1 MADDSLLTQPS
12 IISETVWDKL
22 SPKQKEIMVF
32 MASRFEEWLKI
43 REIKEGARLAS
54 LHGRELTSLNAK
66 LANLKLGLK
75 ISCREEQEPYQI
87 MWKLEKNYTT

>member
-12 IISETVWDKL
+12 IISETVWDQL

-43 REIKEGARLAS
+43 REIKEGAVLTS
-54 LHGRELTSLNAK
+54 LHERDLTSLNAK
-66 LANLKLGLK
+66 LANLKLGLQ